1 MARNPDAR
9 RWRSGRPCLDL
20 VHSGGAPEHAVHWE
34 VVHGPTD
41 LSSVLPR
48 VLHAADLQISAS
60 IADVVALRE
69 LRTAIA
75 RLAYAAAAGHSPAA
89 PDLAE
94 HVAVVNRFAAG
105 APLVPALDG
114 ETTTFVSPTA
124 AQALTTLARDAVD
137 LFGSPLRKR
146 IRVCAAPDCGLLL
159 LDTSRPGNRR
169 WCSMQRCGTLAK
181 VRSHRAR
188 EAGR

>member
-1 MARNPDAR
+1 VSGDLEAR
-9 RWRSGRPCLDL
+9 RWRSGRVCLDL

-34 VVHGPTD
+34 IVHD
-41 LSSVLPR
+41 
-48 VLHAADLQISAS
+48 AADLSRLLPRMLHAPELRISATD
-60 IADVVALRE
+60 ADVVALRV
-69 LRTAIA
+69 LRTAVA
-75 RLAYAAAAGHSPAA
+75 RLAYGAAGGHCPGDS
-89 PDLAE
+89 DLAE

-105 APLVPALDG
+105 APLVPALVG
-114 ETTTFVSPTA
+114 ETAAFVSPTA
-124 AQALTTLARDAVD
+124 PQALTTLARDAVD
-137 LFGSPLRKR
+137 LFGSPLRER